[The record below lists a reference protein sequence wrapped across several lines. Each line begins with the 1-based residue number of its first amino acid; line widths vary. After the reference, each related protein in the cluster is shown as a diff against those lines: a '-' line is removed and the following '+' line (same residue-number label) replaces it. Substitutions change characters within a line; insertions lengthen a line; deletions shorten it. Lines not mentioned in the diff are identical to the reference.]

1 VNSRRTAIDKSA
13 PTSASKRARWVLFAV
28 FATLIA
34 AAVILWRFTPLAEFV
49 TPQRLSALLERFRDE
64 PWAPLAIV
72 AAFVVGGLVVF
83 PVLLLIAATTL
94 VFDPVMAFFVALAGT
109 LASAVV
115 TYAVGARF
123 VRGTAQSAFGAVLQ
137 KVANALATRGVV
149 AIALIRIVPVAPF
162 SVVNIAAGSIG
173 VRLRDYVIGTIL
185 GMAPGLVAI
194 TAFGQQLKAVLE
206 HPTPMRVAAL
216 IAIVVGWVG
225 LSLGLQGLVSKQR

>member
-1 VNSRRTAIDKSA
+1 M
-13 PTSASKRARWVLFAV
+13 LFGV

-34 AAVILWRFTPLAEFV
+34 AAVILWRFTPLAEIA
-49 TPQRLSALLERFRDE
+49 TPQRLSAWLGSFRDE

-72 AAFVVGGLVVF
+72 ALFVIGGLVVF
-83 PVLLLIAATTL
+83 PVLLLIAVTTL

-123 VRGTAQSAFGAVLQ
+123 VRGTAQSAFGPALK
-137 KVANALATRGVV
+137 KVADALASRGVV

-162 SVVNIAAGSIG
+162 TVVNLAAGSIG
-173 VRLRDYVIGTIL
+173 IRLRDYVIGTTL
-185 GMAPGLVAI
+185 GMVPGLIAI

-216 IAIVVGWVG
+216 IGIVAGWIG
-225 LSLGLQGLVSKQR
+225 LSLALQRLVSKRR